1 MKIFHPLKIFLT
13 LCTLYLY
20 ISFVLRQLQSTLRL
34 ERAAL
39 LRLDSGVVSRIYCYL
54 VQVITNS
61 LPAVEPHLKA
71 RILAGNMYTERSAL
85 PRVLSQHT
93 ASLVTLHSSKQ
104 MQLGGRDFNILY
116 TGARGSSS

>member
-20 ISFVLRQLQSTLRL
+20 ISVVLRQLQSTLRL

-61 LPAVEPHLKA
+61 LPCSRATLESS
-71 RILAGNMYTERSAL
+71 Y
-85 PRVLSQHT
+85 LS
-93 ASLVTLHSSKQ
+93 
-104 MQLGGRDFNILY
+104 R
-116 TGARGSSS
+116 